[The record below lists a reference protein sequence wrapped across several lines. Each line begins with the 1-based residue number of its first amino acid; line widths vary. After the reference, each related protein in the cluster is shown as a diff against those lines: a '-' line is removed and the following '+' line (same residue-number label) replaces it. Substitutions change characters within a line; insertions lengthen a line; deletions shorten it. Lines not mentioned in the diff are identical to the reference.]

1 MLNRVLLMMMRNLN
15 NTLSLLTEPS
25 LSLSSEALE
34 YYLPL
39 KSARRMT
46 TAQLQDAENRLIRVL
61 CRFRAEALK
70 QQKAPVHSLT
80 LAFPEGDE
88 EDWRWLLLLSA
99 QICLCHYSLKKSA
112 AFDSDSDE
120 EREHAASGLAVQL
133 SGKGEQVPLCR
144 VLLVF
149 LLPRFC
155 QFRRRAWHQ
164 YMRSLRVAAGAGIQV
179 PPVVREN
186 WRREFYIRWISDIWI
201 HTQTQ
206 CGNHIGSREENT

>member
-15 NTLSLLTEPS
+15 KTPSLLTEPG
-25 LSLSSEALE
+25 LSLSPEALG

-39 KSARRMT
+39 KSAVRMT
-46 TAQLQDAENRLIRVL
+46 AAQLQDAENRLIRVL

-70 QQKAPVHSLT
+70 QQKAPVHSLSLT
-80 LAFPEGDE
+80 FPEGDKE
-88 EDWRWLLLLSA
+88 GWRWLLLLNA

-112 AFDSDSDE
+112 AFESDSDE
-120 EREHAASGLAVQL
+120 ERGGAASGLTVQL
-133 SGKGEQVPLCR
+133 SGKGEQAELCR

-164 YMRSLRVAAGAGIQV
+164 YMRSLRVAAGAEIRV
-179 PPVVREN
+179 PPVVRDN
-186 WRREFYIRWISDIWI
+186 WRREFYIRWISDIWTN
-201 HTQTQ
+201 TQTQ
-206 CGNHIGSREENT
+206 CGTHIGAREENT